1 MESYQYWMMNNYA
14 FEENASSDYY
24 YSSSIHQEALDRLNY
39 IIESKNMGIGLLTG
53 EIGAGKTMTRNV
65 LIEKICSN
73 TFDYE
78 FAVMDTSNFTF
89 VDILMDTIS
98 QICKIDYTELPRN
111 KYRLYKIF
119 REYINS
125 RIMNSD
131 KKIVIILD
139 EAQKISATVLDSLK
153 DLTNIVHNNN
163 SVITIIL
170 VGQPELSSKLKKLP
184 QIDQRISLKYHLNY
198 LSLEDTKKYIRFR
211 QFASGSQRDLFNEE
225 AMKMI
230 HSQTHGIP
238 REINRAC
245 RIALDYGYSEELE
258 IITEKEMKMILQDF
272 A

>member
-1 MESYQYWMMNNYA
+1 MESYQYWMLNNYA
-14 FEENASSDYY
+14 FEENATSEYFYNSK
-24 YSSSIHQEALDRLNY
+24 IHREALDRLSY
-39 IIESKNMGIGLLTG
+39 IIESNNMGIGLLTG

-65 LIEKICSN
+65 LINKVINNS
-73 TFDYE
+73 FDYE

-98 QICKIDYTELPRN
+98 QICNIDYTDLPRN

-119 REYINS
+119 RDYINS
-125 RIMNSD
+125 KMLSSN

-153 DLTNIVHNNN
+153 DLTNIVHNNS

-170 VGQPELSSKLKKLP
+170 VGQPELTSKLKKLP

-198 LSLEDTKKYIRFR
+198 LSLDDTKEYIRFR
-211 QFASGSQRDLFNEE
+211 QFASGSQKDLFTEE
-225 AMKMI
+225 AMRMI

-258 IITEKEMKMILQDF
+258 IITDKEMKMILRDF